1 MCRRFRGSRRFD
13 LFEPLPPSNAR
24 ERLRPRPRVPPGRTR
39 PGAPARTFARLAASH
54 VGARLV
60 SRGAAGPKDKRDRR
74 RARRP
79 SSPLLKARR
88 EPRLD
93 HLRRARAETREDDR
107 VVAPG
112 ARHRPTQHGNVHRRV
127 RCVAGC
133 VTRLARPALRSLAN
147 RSRRSM
153 ASRVPRKRAAAI
165 PPSALLTRSTRE
177 PLASSRIAQTP
188 SSARVSRT
196 TPSGRRPARRR
207 RYAATRSRPRRFP
220 RHQRRRRRKQQRRA
234 RFAPSHTSF
243 FATIFVARSS
253 FRDDARTRRRRTGHA
268 FTFLSD

>member
-1 MCRRFRGSRRFD
+1 MCRRRFRGSRRFD

-60 SRGAAGPKDKRDRR
+60 SRGAAGPKDRRDGPG
-74 RARRP
+74 AEALL
-79 SSPLLKARR
+79 SSPRR
-88 EPRLD
+88 LA

-112 ARHRPTQHGNVHRRV
+112 ARQRPTKHRNVHRRD

-220 RHQRRRRRKQQRRA
+220 RHQRRRR
-234 RFAPSHTSF
+234 
-243 FATIFVARSS
+243 
-253 FRDDARTRRRRTGHA
+253 
-268 FTFLSD
+268 

>member
-1 MCRRFRGSRRFD
+1 MCWCASSSARRFGGSENRGVSSVRAS
-13 LFEPLPPSNAR
+13 P
-24 ERLRPRPRVPPGRTR
+24 RLHPRPRAFR
-39 PGAPARTFARLAASH
+39 PHTPRRAGAH
-54 VGARLV
+54 VRP
-60 SRGAAGPKDKRDRR
+60 SRRVARR
-74 RARRP
+74 RAPRLARRRRSKGQTRRAGRGGP
-79 SSPLLKARR
+79 PLLFSNARR

-165 PPSALLTRSTRE
+165 PPRALLTRSTRE

-196 TPSGRRPARRR
+196 TPSGRRPACRR

-220 RHQRRRRRKQQRRA
+220 RDQRRRR
-234 RFAPSHTSF
+234 
-243 FATIFVARSS
+243 
-253 FRDDARTRRRRTGHA
+253 
-268 FTFLSD
+268 